1 MKKNRLLFRILIL
14 LILSVAV
21 GFTLYQGF
29 FVDKEKMQIGKKA
42 PNFVVS
48 DLEGKKNRAK

>member
-48 DLEGKKNRAK
+48 DLKGKKSS